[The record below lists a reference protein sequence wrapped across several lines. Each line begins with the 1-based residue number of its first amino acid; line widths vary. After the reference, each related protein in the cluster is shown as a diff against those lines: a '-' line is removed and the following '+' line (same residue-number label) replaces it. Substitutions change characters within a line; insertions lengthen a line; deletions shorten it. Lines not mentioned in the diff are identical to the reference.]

1 MSGPVIYSHKDSIAV
16 IRMDD
21 GKVNALGPTMQQALN
36 EAIDNAD
43 SDDVGALVITGNERV
58 FSGGFDLKILT
69 SGEAQPAIDM
79 LRGGFELAYRLLSY
93 PKPVVMA
100 CTGPAIAMGAFLLS
114 SGDHR
119 VAAHAYNI
127 QANEVAIGMQ
137 TIPYAALEMMKLR
150 LTRSAYQQA
159 TGLAKTFF
167 GETALA
173 AGFVDEIV
181 LPEVVCQSRRRG
193 RAGIRRAA
201 PARPRATKLRARA
214 DALKAIRAGIDGM
227 KPVRS
232 LREKFDAVAPATAS
246 TPMSPPPLAVCTSAL
261 GVTSHGGGTA
271 AGCPRTGRSRNRF
284 R

>member
-1 MSGPVIYSHKDSIAV
+1 MSGPVVYTHDETIGV

-21 GKVNALGPTMQQALN
+21 GKVNALGPTMQRALN
-36 EAIDNAD
+36 EAIDQAD
-43 SDDVGALVITGNERV
+43 SDDVGALVITGNQRV

-79 LRGGFELAYRLLSY
+79 LRGGFELSYRLLSY

-119 VAAHAYNI
+119 IAAHAYNI
-127 QANEVAIGMQ
+127 QANEVAIGMV
-137 TIPYAALEMMKLR
+137 IPYPALEIMKLR

-173 AGFVDEIV
+173 AGFIDEMV
-181 LPEVVCQSRRRG
+181 LPEVVVSRAEEAAREF
-193 RAGIRRAA
+193 AGLNQKAHA
-201 PARPRATKLRARA
+201 ATKLRTRA
-214 DALKAIRAGIDGM
+214 DTLKAMRAGIDGI
-227 KPVRS
+227 
-232 LREKFDAVAPATAS
+232 EKE
-246 TPMSPPPLAVCTSAL
+246 L
-261 GVTSHGGGTA
+261 GL
-271 AGCPRTGRSRNRF
+271 
-284 R
+284 